1 MTAASSR
8 RPTARRPCT
17 GPVGRD
23 LRRGGSGGFGK
34 PVRPLE
40 TGARPRQLSDKAGG
54 RRGSAGRASF
64 EPAGTGRVGTE
75 GPWEGAGGWEEGG
88 QVRPRVRAKMRRGR
102 GGHGERGVPQAAYG
116 GWKTGLRRLCGEFG
130 PASALTLTPPG
141 SEGSNCPRERRGDL
155 GGLGVVERLTAGG
168 DCKGES
174 GELRLWELID
184 WGHLRGTSFLGF
196 VIAVWRP
203 NLVL

>member
-1 MTAASSR
+1 MGRDRSFFPTPHSPTALHRSGRQRPAERRQRRLWQAGTAAGDGGA
-8 RPTARRPCT
+8 TAT
-17 GPVGRD
+17 ALGQGGR
-23 LRRGGSGGFGK
+23 
-34 PVRPLE
+34 
-40 TGARPRQLSDKAGG
+40 G

-88 QVRPRVRAKMRRGR
+88 QVRPRVRAKIRRGR

-168 DCKGES
+168 D
-174 GELRLWELID
+174 
-184 WGHLRGTSFLGF
+184 
-196 VIAVWRP
+196 
-203 NLVL
+203 